1 MTDNTYMGQSLD
13 IILGQEFLTWLWY
26 KSDTS
31 PDNFYDSQKM
41 PFRVMM
47 EQKIVVQGGEGEN
60 LETTSV
66 SGSLSPLRDARF
78 GLVKGKQVVKA
89 QIRLEKDELSWQ
101 IMLKSSDLS
110 LNSFKIPKVEKIDDD
125 EDQDAQLLEKIYLW
139 EIGLKLVDSLY
150 KQYLDVR
157 LTDGWNDE
165 VKDMNVWIKSITRQ

>member
-1 MTDNTYMGQSLD
+1 MTDNTYLGQSLD

-31 PDNFYDSQKM
+31 PDNFTDNNQM

-66 SGSLSPLRDARF
+66 SGSLSPLREARF
-78 GLVKGKQVVKA
+78 GLAKGKQVVKA

-101 IMLKSSDLS
+101 IMLKSTDLS
-110 LNSFKIPKVEKIDDD
+110 LNSFKIPKVEKIDED
-125 EDQDAQLLEKIYLW
+125 EEQDAQLLEKIYLW
-139 EIGLKLVDSLY
+139 EIGLTLIDSLY
-150 KQYLDVR
+150 KQYLDIR
-157 LTDGWNDE
+157 LAPTWNSE
-165 VKDMNVWIKSITRQ
+165 IKDMNLWIESITAQ

>member
-1 MTDNTYMGQSLD
+1 MTDNSYLGQSLD

-31 PDNFYDSQKM
+31 PDNFYDANQM
-41 PFRVMM
+41 PFKIMM
-47 EQKIVVQGGEGEN
+47 EQKIVVQGGEGES

-66 SGSLSPLRDARF
+66 SGSLSPLREARF

-101 IMLKSSDLS
+101 IMLKASDLA
-110 LNSFKIPKVEKIDDD
+110 LNSFKIPKVEKIDED

-139 EIGLKLVDSLY
+139 EIGLKLIDGLY
-150 KQYLDVR
+150 KQFLDIR
-157 LTDGWNDE
+157 LNPTWNRE
-165 VKDMNVWIKSITRQ
+165 IQDMNIWIESITNQ